1 MMHYTVMLSLL
12 ILLDQAVRVMRASRK
27 CQLCKQ
33 PSARFTYSCCYIQS
47 NRRMYVCHSC
57 LQKNIIRDI
66 TLAVLDLKRDPEKQ
80 VACPLCKTKDIRV
93 VNLQGQYR
101 DIGSMVQVDQITMSA
116 RFAYLFLEDT
126 VEKMNLR
133 QLERINEL
141 FITVLRPLQG
151 ILHTADE
158 SRF

>member
-1 MMHYTVMLSLL
+1 MKT
-12 ILLDQAVRVMRASRK
+12 
-27 CQLCKQ
+27 
-33 PSARFTYSCCYIQS
+33 
-47 NRRMYVCHSC
+47 CHRC
-57 LQKNIIRDI
+57 LQKNIIHDI
-66 TLAVLDLKRDPEKQ
+66 TLAVLGLKDDPEKQ
-80 VACPLCKTKDIRV
+80 VSCILCKTKDIRV

-151 ILHTADE
+151 ILHTTDE